1 MRLVMLGSVLSL
13 LTMPP
18 GAEVELRTFRFRD
31 PAIEITA
38 GDAVRWINRDAI
50 AHTVTSGTP
59 DRPDSLFEGRLEHA
73 GAGFAH
79 RFDRAGTYPYFCA
92 RHRFMRGH
100 VRVVPHPNGAR

>member
-1 MRLVMLGSVLSL
+1 MRLVTLESALWL
-13 LTMPP
+13 LLMET

-31 PAIEITA
+31 PVIEISA
-38 GDAVRWINRDAI
+38 GEEVRWTNRDAI

-59 DRPDSLFEGRLEHA
+59 AHPDTLFDGRLEHA

-79 RFDRAGTYPYFCA
+79 RFDQAGTYPYFCA

-100 VRVVPHPNGAR
+100 VRVIPHSNGAR